1 MATTKVIINGQEV
14 IGEVEFIRSLLG
26 FGGVSARTEKVKTEK
41 SPKKDIQVNNLP
53 FNEDLKP
60 SKPKK
65 FKGKGSKS
73 GNFENFIN
81 ACIKGEKVYPDDT
94 DIIWKN
100 EIMHIDKIGYIAV
113 LDNFIKKDSYG
124 GLALYCEENKIRIFD
139 KNGFVFKTKKECQAF
154 MDTFK
159 SIPGKMRLQWHIIQM
174 SSK

>member
-26 FGGVSARTEKVKTEK
+26 FGTVSARTEKVKTEK
-41 SPKKDIQVNNLP
+41 APKKDIPVNKLP

-73 GNFENFIN
+73 DNFENFIN
-81 ACIKGEKVYPDDT
+81 ACIKGEKVYPDDN
-94 DIIWKN
+94 DIIWKT
-100 EIMHIDKIGYIAV
+100 EIMHIKGIGYIAV

-124 GLALYCEENKIRIFD
+124 VMVGSVQNYGGKTYN
-139 KNGFVFKTKKECQAF
+139 KNGFAFPTKKECQTF
-154 MDTFK
+154 MDNFK
-159 SIPGKMRLQWHIIQM
+159 VVSGKLRLQWNVM
-174 SSK
+174 MLNSK